1 MPEALQNPAAAGAA
15 KHHVD
20 VPKAGMPRYAG
31 GYARRGDSPV
41 MRRLYWAI
49 KEAAPQFDGL
59 DKTALDQAVA
69 RSMHGNPPI
78 CDCMRP

>member
-1 MPEALQNPAAAGAA
+1 
-15 KHHVD
+15 
-20 VPKAGMPRYAG
+20 MPRYAG